1 MQESGKFQYKY
12 RLSLKDIM
20 LFNFCLKYQKS
31 TGLKLFASI
40 QFLMVI
46 MATYKLIIDD
56 EVDPNT
62 LALFFFPFLIF
73 VVIPFFTIKD
83 VKANYLN
90 HPQWPIEKEYEF
102 SKEGLHFTYSAGY
115 NWDEVKGV
123 INTLTAFYILLPHHK
138 FILVP
143 KRIFSSRLEHRQ
155 FKKLLKTQIES
166 ERWDYKFIDRMNK
179 LIRN

>member
-1 MQESGKFQYKY
+1 MQQSETLLYTY
-12 RLSLKDIM
+12 RLTLKDIM

-31 TGLKLFASI
+31 TGLKLMASI
-40 QFLMVI
+40 QFLLVI
-46 MATYKLIIDD
+46 MATYKLIVDN

-62 LALFFFPFLIF
+62 IAMFFFPFLVF
-73 VVIPFFTIKD
+73 VIIPFFTIKE

-90 HPQWPIEKEYEF
+90 HPQWPIEKDYEF

-123 INTLTAFYILLPHHK
+123 INTLTAFYILLPNHK

-143 KRIFSSRLEHRQ
+143 KRIFSSRLERRQ
-155 FKKLLKTQIES
+155 FKELLITQIGS
-166 ERWDYKFIDRMNK
+166 ERWDYKFIDKMSK
-179 LIRN
+179 LNRR